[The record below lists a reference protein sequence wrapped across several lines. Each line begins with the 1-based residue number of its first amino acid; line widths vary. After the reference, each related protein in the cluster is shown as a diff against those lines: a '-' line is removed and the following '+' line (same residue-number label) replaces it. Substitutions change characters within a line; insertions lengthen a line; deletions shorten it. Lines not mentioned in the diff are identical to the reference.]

1 VGAKFSRLYLVRFD
15 GEKNVLVSPYYT
27 RR

>member
-15 GEKNVLVSPYYT
+15 GKNNVLVSPYYT